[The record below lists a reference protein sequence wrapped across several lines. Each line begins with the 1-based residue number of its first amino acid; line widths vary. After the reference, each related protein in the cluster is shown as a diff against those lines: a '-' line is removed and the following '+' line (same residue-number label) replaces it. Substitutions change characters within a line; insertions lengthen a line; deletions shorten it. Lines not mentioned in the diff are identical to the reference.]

1 MTRLR
6 IYFHRLLGLFLRRKL
21 ERELEEEIRSHL
33 EMQIEDNLRQGMS
46 LEEARRAARLKF
58 GGVEQVKEAYR
69 DKSRFGWIENLWQ
82 DLRYGVRMLLK
93 KPGFTLVVTLTLSL
107 GIGANTAIFSVVNMF
122 LFRPLPV
129 ERPDELA
136 AVFAYREDPGARGVH
151 TYRNYIDL
159 RDHNNIFSGLAAHKP
174 ATVAISAG
182 ERPGERASE
191 HSDVISGEI
200 VSGNYFD
207 VLGVR
212 PALGRAF
219 TQEEDRAPNA
229 HPVVV
234 LSDGLWQQRFSS
246 DPELVG
252 RSIYLNG
259 RPFTVIGIAPP
270 SFKGRM
276 FGLEMDFWAPIM
288 MQAQLGSKAE
298 WFKENSIE
306 LSVLGRLK
314 PGVTRRQADSHL
326 DTLAQGLAQLD
337 PKGNERIKFYVVSEV
352 EGRQHGLFALN
363 MLIGALALGLSGL
376 VTLVACANVANLLL
390 ARATAR
396 SREIVIRLALGA
408 GRLRIIRQLL
418 TESMLLALLGGALGL
433 FLAIWGAELLRAG
446 SPFMADGQ
454 LMVVDFS
461 PDLRVLGWAFAV
473 SLLAGI
479 LFGLAPARHAAR
491 TDLIP
496 TLKNETGAGAV
507 GSRRLS
513 PRNLLVIAQLAIS
526 VVVLVCAGLFVK
538 GMYKAQTADPGFQP
552 ENLLSVRLDPGLV
565 GYDAARAKVFFTDLV
580 RQVETLPGVR
590 TASIASSL
598 PFGGLGM
605 MVVNG
610 IFREGDSAAP
620 PGKELGAESNPGNF
634 IVEINSVGP
643 KYFETMGAPLALG
656 RGFTERDKG
665 KAPDVVIIN
674 QAAARHLYGS
684 ERQAL
689 GKRLRLDEPQSAW
702 MEIVGVAQDGQIEEP
717 RPSLLTPFL
726 QDEDQ
731 TRMTLI
737 VRATSANEFNSIAES
752 VRREARK
759 LDARVPVFQL
769 KLGEDHIRPVLR
781 ARRYFAAISATLAVI
796 AVALAGMG
804 LYGVM
809 AYAVSLRT
817 KEIGIR
823 MALGALSADV
833 LGMILRQGM
842 FLTLLGVAIGLG
854 AAFAL
859 TNVVM
864 YLFTGVGAT
873 DPLTYIVIAL
883 LLTFVAS
890 LACWIP
896 ARRATKVDPLIALRY
911 E

>member
-6 IYFHRLLGLFLRRKL
+6 IYFHRLLGLFMRRKL

-33 EMQIEDNLRQGMS
+33 EMQIEDDLRQGMS
-46 LEEARRAARLKF
+46 LEEAHRAARLKF

-69 DKSRFGWIENLWQ
+69 DKSRFGWIEDLWQ

-93 KPGFTLVVTLTLSL
+93 KPGLTLVAVLTLSL
-107 GIGANTAIFSVVNMF
+107 GIGANTAIFSVVNMI
-122 LFRPLPV
+122 LRPLPV
-129 ERPDELA
+129 QRPEELA
-136 AVFAYREDPGARGVH
+136 AVFAYRGDPGDRGVH
-151 TYRNYIDL
+151 TYRNYIYL
-159 RDHNNIFSGLAAHKP
+159 RDHNSVFSGLAAHKP
-174 ATVAISAG
+174 ATVAISAD
-182 ERPGERASE
+182 ERPGERANE
-191 HSDVISGEI
+191 HTNVISGEI
-200 VSGNYFD
+200 VSGNFFD

-219 TQEEDRAPNA
+219 TPEEDRAPNA

-234 LSDGLWQQRFSS
+234 LSYGLWQRRFSS

-252 RSIYLNG
+252 RSVYLNG
-259 RPFTVIGIAPP
+259 RPFTVIGISPP
-270 SFKGRM
+270 SFKGRE

-306 LSVLGRLK
+306 LCVLGRLK
-314 PGVTRRQADSHL
+314 PGVTRWQADSHL
-326 DTLAQGLAQLD
+326 YALAQGLAQMGPGGD
-337 PKGNERIKFYVVSEV
+337 ERIMFYVVSEV
-352 EGRQHGLFALN
+352 EGRQQSVFALN
-363 MLIGALALGLSGL
+363 LLIGALALGLSGL
-376 VTLVACANVANLLL
+376 VTLAACANVANLLL

-408 GRLRIIRQLL
+408 GRSRIIRQLL

-433 FLAIWGAELLRAG
+433 LLAIWSAELLRAG
-446 SPFMADGQ
+446 SPFMNNEQ
-454 LMVVDFS
+454 MMVVDFS
-461 PDLRVLGWAFAV
+461 PDLRVLGWAAAV
-473 SLLAGI
+473 SLLTGI

-496 TLKNETGAGAV
+496 TLKNETCAGSV
-507 GSRRLS
+507 GSRRSS

-538 GMYKAQTADPGFQP
+538 GMYKAQTANPGFQP

-565 GYDAARAKVFFTDLV
+565 GYDGARAKVFFTDLV
-580 RQVETLPGVR
+580 QQVETLPGVR
-590 TASIASSL
+590 TASLASNL
-598 PFGGLGM
+598 PFGMSGVEGI
-605 MVVNG
+605 NG
-610 IFREGDSAAP
+610 IVKEGDAP
-620 PGKELGAESNPGNF
+620 SPLGKELGVGGNMENF
-634 IVEINSVGP
+634 FVEIKSVGP

-665 KAPDVVIIN
+665 KAPEVVIIN
-674 QAAARHLYGS
+674 QAAARHFYGS
-684 ERQAL
+684 GQQAL
-689 GKRLRLDEPQSAW
+689 GKRLRLEPKSPW
-702 MEIVGVAQDGQIEEP
+702 LEIVGIAQDGHLQEP
-717 RPSLLTPFL
+717 RPYLLTPFL
-726 QDEDQ
+726 QGVDQ

-769 KLGEDHIRPVLR
+769 KLGEDHVRPVLR
-781 ARRYFAAISATLAVI
+781 ARRYFAAIAATLAVI

-823 MALGALSADV
+823 MALGAKKADV
-833 LGMILRQGM
+833 LGMMLRQGM

-864 YLFTGVGAT
+864 YLFAGVGAT
-873 DPLTYIVIAL
+873 DLLTYVVISL
-883 LLTFVAS
+883 LLTFVAL